1 MHVADLWGK
10 DQYTVKFY
18 LVLNFNPRLIDEDG
32 VLTMQE
38 QKKASLVKT
47 QYIFMLQIGMGL

>member
-18 LVLNFNPRLIDEDG
+18 LVNFNPRLIDEDG